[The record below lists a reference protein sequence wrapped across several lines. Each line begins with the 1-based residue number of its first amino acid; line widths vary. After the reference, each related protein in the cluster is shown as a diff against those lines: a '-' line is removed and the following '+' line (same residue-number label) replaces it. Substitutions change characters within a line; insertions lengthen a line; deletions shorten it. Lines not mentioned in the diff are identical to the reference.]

1 MLNPNF
7 LILDEP
13 SNDLDIDTLNVLEDF
28 LMNYNGVLILVSHDR
43 YLLDKL
49 TEQLFIFEGEGKI
62 DIYNG
67 NYADYKTEQDILLK
81 EQKQKKDIPV
91 QKKEEVKE
99 EKKKLSYKEQLEYD
113 KLEKEI
119 QQLEEL
125 LVEKNDTLHSTVDH
139 VQLSSIAKEIEDIQ
153 NSIDVKSERWLSLA
167 ELM

>member
-1 MLNPNF
+1 LNPNY

-28 LMNYNGVLILVSHDR
+28 LMNYSGVLILVSHDR

-67 NYADYKTEQDILLK
+67 NYADYKIEQDQLLK
-81 EQKQKKDIPV
+81 DQKQKKDIPV
-91 QKKEEVKE
+91 QKKEVVKE

-119 QQLEEL
+119 QELEAVLVAKNKL
-125 LVEKNDTLHSTVDH
+125 LLETVDH
-139 VQLSSIAKEIEDIQ
+139 VELSNIATEIENIQ
-153 NSIDVKSERWLSLA
+153 NNIDAKSERWMHLA
-167 ELM
+167 DLM